1 MTLFV
6 QKEAESL
13 ERLVSYLVEI
23 KLQRGSMIYL
33 YYIYFYMDTLLASPQ
48 YSPDIG
54 TS

>member
-1 MTLFV
+1 MTFICT
-6 QKEAESL
+6 
-13 ERLVSYLVEI
+13 ERRFYIVSYLVEI
-23 KLQRGSMIYL
+23 ELQRGSMIYL